1 MVTRTEKPLLDNS
14 FIGREEEI
22 VFLLKSM
29 ADFESSDTSLLLV
42 EGQAGIGKTTLI
54 QKVLSDYKKL
64 KCFKLYG
71 KYSNQ
76 PGQIPYQAMKEAMKA
91 WMNQIL
97 VLSEEELNN
106 LKENSVSALQN
117 NIGTITSV
125 FEELQPFFSRN
136 QFNIVP
142 TDKTEAHQIKSKFY
156 YFFNKF
162 LKSITRSGYQI
173 ILFLDDLQWS
183 DNASWMLIEELII
196 SNAVPDLIIIG
207 AYRPFEGNPDLQLKI
222 GNLKT
227 RKPGKTL
234 TYFVNPLEP
243 HYFKLLI
250 PSQWKFTRQ
259 DLDAFNKYLEYESEG
274 NPFKVKEIIKAI
286 ENEQLIKNKTNHD
299 SFFWENLPRFDR
311 EKSSVNFV
319 QQQLKILPSRQIQ
332 LISAASCIGFY
343 FKTDLLKQIVSTSSE
358 ETDQILLKLTN
369 DDLLIKKDSTY
380 IFVHDNIFSAA
391 HELLSDNKKFVIH
404 QKIGRIIL
412 SGLEIGRAH
421 V

>member
-1 MVTRTEKPLLDNS
+1 MDNS

-183 DNASWMLIEELII
+183 DNAS
-196 SNAVPDLIIIG
+196 
-207 AYRPFEGNPDLQLKI
+207 
-222 GNLKT
+222 
-227 RKPGKTL
+227 
-234 TYFVNPLEP
+234 
-243 HYFKLLI
+243 
-250 PSQWKFTRQ
+250 
-259 DLDAFNKYLEYESEG
+259 
-274 NPFKVKEIIKAI
+274 
-286 ENEQLIKNKTNHD
+286 
-299 SFFWENLPRFDR
+299 
-311 EKSSVNFV
+311 
-319 QQQLKILPSRQIQ
+319 
-332 LISAASCIGFY
+332 
-343 FKTDLLKQIVSTSSE
+343 
-358 ETDQILLKLTN
+358 
-369 DDLLIKKDSTY
+369 
-380 IFVHDNIFSAA
+380 
-391 HELLSDNKKFVIH
+391 
-404 QKIGRIIL
+404 
-412 SGLEIGRAH
+412 
-421 V
+421 